1 MAWPDKPFIEKIIL
15 GQTGY
20 PRGLPPLKRLG
31 SHEREITGIG
41 REIIFEHYE
50 NDKLDFHSNKKRQ
63 ALDSISLPPI

>member
-1 MAWPDKPFIEKIIL
+1 MA
-15 GQTGY
+15 GQAIYRKNYSRTTGY

-31 SHEREITGIG
+31 SHEREITGVG

-63 ALDSISLPPI
+63 TLDSISLLPV